1 MVKYVKWDRGLQPQ
15 YDMRGISRHDYMVVN
30 LLAISECVNDIALVD
45 VRLDRVGEIDVRV
58 YQKFLEKNPWRIH

>member
-1 MVKYVKWDRGLQPQ
+1 
-15 YDMRGISRHDYMVVN
+15 MVVN